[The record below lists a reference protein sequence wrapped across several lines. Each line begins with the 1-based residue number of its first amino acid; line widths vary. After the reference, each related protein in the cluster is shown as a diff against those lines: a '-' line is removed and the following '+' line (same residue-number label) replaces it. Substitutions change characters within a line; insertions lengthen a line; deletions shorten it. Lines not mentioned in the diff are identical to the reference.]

1 MGLHSNRRYSLTV
14 DITPS
19 LLCFLQGNMGTLIN
33 MQPLFLLFLLL
44 KPLQFVL
51 ITNGS
56 LTDKEFEEHLD
67 GTGPTRAP
75 TKELFK
81 AHVIVD
87 SKRPLHDPT
96 YCSDEMKIKN
106 AHHRLYCVKEHF
118 FLQASHEDIHMI
130 CHNTFVSCG
139 EEVEMCYT
147 SKKKIE
153 AVHCVLTSGI
163 KMLDCEY
170 TSSYEKG
177 WVFITC
183 RWQNDIR
190 EVIPESVVGMLTST
204 GKVPFPHHS

>member
-1 MGLHSNRRYSLTV
+1 MGLHRNRRHSLTV

-19 LLCFLQGNMGTLIN
+19 LLYSLQENMGTLIN
-33 MQPLFLLFLLL
+33 KQLLFLLFLLL
-44 KPLQFVL
+44 KPLKFEL
-51 ITNGS
+51 MIDGS

-67 GTGPTRAP
+67 GTSPTRAP

-81 AHVIVD
+81 AHVIID
-87 SKRPLHDPT
+87 RKRPLRDPT

-106 AHHRLYCVKEHF
+106 VHRRLYCVKEHF
-118 FLQASHEDIHMI
+118 FLQASYEDIEKI
-130 CHNTFVSCG
+130 CHNTFMSCG
-139 EEVEMCYT
+139 EEVGTCYT
-147 SKKKIE
+147 SHKKIK

-163 KMLDCEY
+163 KMPDCEY

-190 EVIPESVVGMLTST
+190 EIIPESVVGMLTST
-204 GKVPFPHHS
+204 GKVPSSQHS